1 MSDGIS
7 LGNIMVDF
15 DDEEKLCKFYYKLPE
30 WEKRKLFGRPAL

>member
-15 DDEEKLCKFYYKLPE
+15 DDEEKLCKFYYKLLE
-30 WEKRKLFGRPAL
+30 